1 MLSHCEFWIPR
12 LLPPFSSL
20 GFCKISLSLPA
31 GYSWDCTWKY
41 GLYLRPRGALAG
53 SERSLQSHSEPEPP
67 CPHQKKDGLE

>member
-20 GFCKISLSLPA
+20 GFCKNSLSLPA

-41 GLYLRPRGALAG
+41 GLYLRPRGALAFLQWL
-53 SERSLQSHSEPEPP
+53 SEVSSEP
-67 CPHQKKDGLE
+67 Q